1 MLYSLCLYKKGFTD
15 LQMGYASALAWV
27 LFLVIAGFTAVNFIA
42 SRYWV
47 HYDD

>member
-1 MLYSLCLYKKGFTD
+1 
-15 LQMGYASALAWV
+15 MGYASALAWILV
-27 LFLVIAGFTAVNFIA
+27 LIIAVFTAFSFLS

>member
-1 MLYSLCLYKKGFTD
+1 LFYTLYLYQEAFSNFR
-15 LQMGYASALAWV
+15 MGYASALAWILV
-27 LFLVIAGFTAVNFIA
+27 LIIAVFTAFSFLT